1 MATKPK
7 SKVSNPYGISGM
19 SMSDFLSGAREAGY
33 NTNKRSDLLQYA
45 DELDDGDRV
54 NRLAREGGETTTPK
68 KKKAKPVNSKDDS
81 KPKEETDTPAGNLK
95 KSKVPTPSSASEG
108 AGLDYLRDAK
118 GMRER
123 EKDAYMSGQTQRMLS
138 RRRLKSN
145 LKEAMGLARDKQEQ
159 AAKRQDERIKGL
171 DDLSARGPD
180 GEYLGRVILGK
191 DGRRIG
197 FSTSKAG
204 RGALGGMYREGPSGA
219 MDNPQFPETHEQMD
233 KRDDDNTRMANRAA
247 AFRNMFT
254 RARGGRLTPGEVSGI
269 SGKALDQSKSFDG
282 EPAEGGMNPIK
293 RASLQPILDGT
304 PSFGAEDNQS
314 FPMINDVGL
323 NIPSNRG
330 VPETTSFAQD
340 RMQKSSEDALGSYDK
355 KKSTAAEYRK
365 GAEQRKLNE
374 RTVVPLDEQGEKNKK
389 IREEEEKK
397 KRIENMKQK
406 QSVRNIINSANN
418 SNSFLNRY
426 RPTNPQQ

>member
-81 KPKEETDTPAGNLK
+81 KPKEESTPEKTDTPAGNLK

-123 EKDAYMSGQTQRMLS
+123 EKDAYMSGQTQRLLS

-204 RGALGGMYREGPSGA
+204 RSALGGMYREGPSGA
-219 MDNPQFPETHEQMD
+219 MDNPQFPETYEQMD

-269 SGKALDQSKSFDG
+269 SGKALDQSKSFGG
-282 EPAEGGMNPIK
+282 EPDEPGMDG
-293 RASLQPILDGT
+293 SLSSSLYDARRWT
-304 PSFGAEDNQS
+304 PRPAQSWSDRYDDQFNLRKQTPKVESSPPMGQNDPVRKAREISNVDNK
-314 FPMINDVGL
+314 DL
-323 NIPSNRG
+323 R
-330 VPETTSFAQD
+330 D
-340 RMQKSSEDALGSYDK
+340 SS
-355 KKSTAAEYRK
+355 TP
-365 GAEQRKLNE
+365 
-374 RTVVPLDEQGEKNKK
+374 VVPLDDEGNKQLAERK
-389 IREEEEKK
+389 RKEEEEK
-397 KRIENMKQK
+397 RIKAMRQRDAA
-406 QSVRNIINSANN
+406 RNIINSANN